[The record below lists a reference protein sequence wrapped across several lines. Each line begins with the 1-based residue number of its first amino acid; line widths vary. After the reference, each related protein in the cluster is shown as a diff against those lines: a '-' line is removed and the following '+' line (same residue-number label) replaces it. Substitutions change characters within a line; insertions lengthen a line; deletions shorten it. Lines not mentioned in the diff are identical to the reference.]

1 VRCGC
6 IGDDAGEEKEDDD
19 GEEKDDDFRIFVRRE
34 RESAGSAES
43 SASPSSVP
51 SSVPSPVRPFSI
63 IIIRWV
69 MLEEGGGS
77 P

>member
-1 VRCGC
+1 MRCGC

-34 RESAGSAES
+34 RESAGSAEA
-43 SASPSSVP
+43 SASP

-63 IIIRWV
+63 IIIRWM